1 MSVDR
6 SKEGI
11 IKAWFDYNAE
21 TGEIRW
27 KDWISPEW
35 YKNKK
40 WHETYMQEKAGKLV
54 DFYEHPSGYL
64 KISVMETHS
73 IYAHQIVWV
82 LTYGKMPEGVIDHI
96 DGNPQNNTVENL
108 RDVSQ
113 KINCRNQ
120 RVSKANTSGV
130 SGVSWYAPREKWVVY
145 GTGCDKKVTVGYY
158 KSFSEAVKARD
169 KFITDNPH
177 FGYTERHGKD
187 NSLIN
192 HLIYEEE

>member
-1 MSVDR
+1 MSLDR

-54 DFYEHPSGYL
+54 DFYEHHRGYL
-64 KISVMETHS
+64 KISVIGTHS
-73 IYAHQIVWV
+73 IYAHQIAWV
-82 LTYGKMPEGVIDHI
+82 LMYGHLPKQVIDHI
-96 DGNPQNNTVENL
+96 DGNPRNNSIRNL
-108 RDVSQ
+108 RDVPQ

-120 RVSKANTSGV
+120 RLSKLNTSGI
-130 SGVSWYAPREKWVVY
+130 SGVRWYAPRNRWVVY
-145 GTGCDKKVTVGYY
+145 GTGHVKGRTLGYY
-158 KSFSEAVKARD
+158 DSFEDAVKARER
-169 KFITDNPH
+169 FIADNPDL
-177 FGYTERHGKD
+177 GYTDRHGKD
-187 NSLIN
+187 ATFVDDLIKG
-192 HLIYEEE
+192 EG